1 MYQED
6 EFADT
11 INIEG
16 VLTGEQWLTS
26 NFLAGTHEATAQS
39 ATITRRITDLKEDR
53 LNRSDISKRPIS
65 PFIGAGPNG
74 ANLGYNDP
82 NNPFTL
88 SRNGCALANPANL
101 DRSLH
106 SAMKTRERIPRTP
119 MGASD
124 PNWKDKFKP
133 ESPFDFE
140 QYFIKNN
147 Q

>member
-39 ATITRRITDLKEDR
+39 ATISRKITDLKEDR

-65 PFIGAGPNG
+65 PFCGVGPVIGAGVPIN
-74 ANLGYNDP
+74 YNDP
-82 NNPFTL
+82 TNPFTL
-88 SRNGCALANPANL
+88 SSNGCALANPAQL

-106 SAMKTRERIPRTP
+106 SAMKTRNKIPRTP
-119 MGASD
+119 MHQTET
-124 PNWKDKFKP
+124 NWKERF
-133 ESPFDFE
+133 
-140 QYFIKNN
+140 
-147 Q
+147 